1 MKYYIYF
8 LSLFL
13 LIILTFSCGE
23 NEVKLGEDGEGED
36 ICGTAI
42 NDCVT
47 YSDSSTAEDVK
58 CENCS
63 PSKRLSSDS
72 SECLDPITDCEE
84 YVDDDSCKVCG
95 NGKVP
100 DTTDGSTCVACEEGE
115 ETKDGKTCF
124 TIITDCEEYT
134 AGGTCEVCGNG
145 KIPAAS
151 TADSC
156 VACGEGKE
164 TQNGKTCY
172 TKITDCS
179 EHTVDG
185 LCSTCS
191 NGKVPAPSTE
201 DSCVACS

>member
-1 MKYYIYF
+1 MKYSIYF

-47 YSDSSTAEDVK
+47 YSDSSTAENVK
-58 CENCS
+58 CETCS

-100 DTTDGSTCVACEEGE
+100 DTTDGLT
-115 ETKDGKTCF
+115 
-124 TIITDCEEYT
+124 
-134 AGGTCEVCGNG
+134 
-145 KIPAAS
+145 
-151 TADSC
+151 C

-164 TQNGKTCY
+164 TTDGKNCY
-172 TKITDCS
+172 TKIADCK
-179 EHTVDG
+179 EYNDQG
-185 LCSTCS
+185 KCITC
-191 NGKVPAPSTE
+191 NGKIPNTDKSGCEACLDGKETKDGKTCVDKTST
-201 DSCVACS
+201 SSSSSLVQFSIISLLFLFSIL